1 MKRKILAMTMAVVLI
16 CCCSVHKKITSL
28 KKTASYSLLSL
39 SERTSVPTFER
50 RGESADTLKVSDDKG
65 KEILIMRA
73 VKEEDGEMVA
83 TDVVPPAV
91 VTARFRNLAERKGE
105 VDLCFNVTVPKA
117 MLDSKWQLRLRPS
130 LLIQEDEIKLEPL
143 IISGSQYRK
152 LQMRGYERYEKFLA
166 SIVSDSTKFLDKY
179 QLEIF
184 LKRNLPQIYRYKKD
198 SAFVSEQVFASSY
211 GITEQAAIRH
221 YTNKNIVS
229 KNKRRI
235 SRKDKMKNKFIK
247 SPFITEKLRLDT
259 VLTNNEGG
267 FVYRYVQKL
276 TARPGLR
283 KAEIM
288 LSGAVFEQEKKVY
301 SIPQSEALTFYI
313 SSLSS
318 LVDNVEKYLAKI
330 VERKAQVNTACY
342 IDFGAAGYRIDPAIG
357 NNKEEIE
364 RIKDNLRELVKN
376 EEFELDSII
385 ITASCSPEG
394 NYSYNHRLS
403 ALRSESV
410 SAYFKDFI
418 GRYADSLKK
427 QKGLVFDLAGAYRE
441 NGRNDKIRFISRSE
455 AENWEM
461 LKKIVEKDTIIDEK
475 GRKSFLIASS
485 SPDPDKREKELQKEP
500 YYNYLRTTLYP
511 RLRTV
516 RFDIHLHRRG
526 MVKDT
531 VHTTSID
538 TTYMKGVQAI
548 RDRRYNEAIL
558 ILQPYKD
565 FNTAVAYCAMDY
577 NHSAM
582 SILQNLDRS
591 DKVEYLMALIHSRN
605 GDDSKAVECYLRA
618 CGKNRDYI
626 SRGNL
631 DPEISSLIKKYSLNK
646 EL

>member
-1 MKRKILAMTMAVVLI
+1 MKRKILALTMAAVVI
-16 CCCSVHKKITSL
+16 CCCSIQRKTASL
-28 KKTASYSLLSL
+28 KKAASHSLLSL
-39 SERTSVPTFER
+39 SEETEAPILDQRWE
-50 RGESADTLKVSDDKG
+50 GADTLKVLDDNG
-65 KEILIMRA
+65 KEVLIMRA
-73 VKEEDGEMVA
+73 IRDEDGEMVA

-105 VDLCFNVTVPKA
+105 VDLCFNVTVPQA
-117 MLDSKWQLRLRPS
+117 MLDSKWQLRLRPL
-130 LLIQEDEIKLEPL
+130 LLIQDDKIGLEPV

-184 LKRNLPQIYRYKKD
+184 LKRNLPQIYKYKQD
-198 SAFVSEQVFASSY
+198 TSFVSEQVFASSY
-211 GITEQAAIRH
+211 GITEQAAITH

-229 KNKRRI
+229 KNKRKI

-259 VLTNNEGG
+259 VLTDASGS
-267 FVYRYVQKL
+267 FVYHYVQKIS
-276 TARPGLR
+276 ARPGLR
-283 KAEIM
+283 KAEIS
-288 LSGAVFEQEKKVY
+288 LSGSVFEQDKKVY
-301 SIPQSEALTFYI
+301 SIPHSEALTFYI

-318 LVDNVEKYLAKI
+318 LVDNVEKYLVKI
-330 VERKAQVNTACY
+330 VERKAEVNTACY
-342 IDFGAAGYRIDPAIG
+342 IDFGEAGHRIDPALG
-357 NNKEEIE
+357 NNRGEIE
-364 RIKDNLRELVKN
+364 RIKENLRGLVKN

-394 NYSYNHRLS
+394 SYGYNRRLS
-403 ALRSESV
+403 AQRSESV

-418 GRYADSLKK
+418 GKYADSLRK
-427 QKGLVFDLAGAYRE
+427 QDGYVLDLAGAYR
-441 NGRNDKIRFISRSE
+441 NNCRADRIRFISRSE

-461 LKKIVEKDTIIDEK
+461 LKKIVGKDTVIDEK
-475 GRKSFLIASS
+475 GRAAFLIASS
-485 SPDPDKREKELQKEP
+485 LPDPDKRERELQKEP
-500 YYNYLRTTLYP
+500 YYNYIRTVLYP

-548 RDRRYNEAIL
+548 RERRYNEAIL

-577 NHSAM
+577 NNSAM
-582 SILQNLDRS
+582 SILQNLDKS

-605 GDDSKAVECYLRA
+605 GEDRKAVECYLRA
-618 CGKNRDYI
+618 CGKNKDYI

-631 DPEISSLIKKYSLNK
+631 DPEISALIKRYGLNK